1 MPPIHHVD
9 GHYSNGAKSVE
20 NMLDHPDDQ
29 SIVKQTIELQRQ
41 MLAKTKTDK
50 VNHLIK
56 HN

>member
-1 MPPIHHVD
+1 M
-9 GHYSNGAKSVE
+9 HYSQGGKSVE
-20 NMLDHPDDQ
+20 NMLDHEEQ
-29 SIVKQTIELQRQ
+29 SMVKQTIELQRQ